1 MSATD
6 YVTMGRLPIV
16 IGASGHHDLFPED
29 LAVYR
34 ERLVHFFANLRQ
46 RYPSTPIQVMSSL
59 AVGADRLIADVA
71 LQLGL
76 ELIVPLPLPE
86 AEYLKD
92 FPESVDEY
100 RRLRNSAPERNVFVL
115 PLAEGNNDMNIG
127 VLGQHRDRQYAQVGA
142 YIATHCHS
150 LIALWD
156 GMYNR
161 YVGGTSHVV
170 EFKLQGVALP
180 FLTDQ
185 KILDAVDSG
194 PVFHVK
200 TRRRKKA
207 LYEKSDAI
215 TSGQTF
221 WLYPQDRSEAD
232 YDHIYGY
239 IEAFNAD
246 PARHHCHDVRH
257 STENLIPGTVALEPA
272 EQKILDIYGFADTMA
287 IHYRRVAHRI
297 LIAILLLA
305 VGMAL
310 AFETYAHL
318 FVTRYVLA
326 LYPALFVTISGL
338 YFWHRNNDAHG
349 KYLDYRALAEGLR
362 VQLLWRLAG
371 VPLDV
376 SSNYLRKQND
386 ELQWIREGLRAV
398 NTIPSTRTLPNVS
411 MLKQWVDDQR
421 NYFTHSAHKQ
431 NERLERLERYSGWL
445 YGAGLVAS
453 VVVIALWD
461 FLEHSGEFHHVL
473 IVFMGFTPVVAA
485 LWVKYAEKTGLQAQ
499 CKQYAR
505 FATIFNRARKHLD
518 ALEQQVPEEQE
529 RHQRITH
536 LIRELGKEA
545 LIENGDWVLLR
556 RERPIEIPKG

>member
-1 MSATD
+1 VSAND
-6 YVTMGRLPIV
+6 CVTVGRLPIV

-34 ERLVHFFANLRQ
+34 ERLVHFFDNLRQ

-71 LQLGL
+71 LQRGFD
-76 ELIVPLPLPE
+76 LIVPLPLPE
-86 AEYLKD
+86 AEYMKD
-92 FPESVDEY
+92 FPDSVDEY
-100 RRLRNSAPERNVFVL
+100 LRLRNAVPEWNVFVL
-115 PLAEGNNDMNIG
+115 PLAEGNTDENIG
-127 VLGQHRDRQYAQVGA
+127 APGRHRDNQYAQVGA
-142 YIATHCHS
+142 FIAMHCHI

-156 GMYNR
+156 GTYNR
-161 YVGGTSHVV
+161 FVGGTSHVV
-170 EFKLQGVALP
+170 EFKLEGLTLP
-180 FLTDQ
+180 FLHDQ
-185 KILDAVDSG
+185 KILDPVDSG

-200 TRRRKKA
+200 TRRRKKTLHDEQDVVSLGHA
-207 LYEKSDAI
+207 N
-215 TSGQTF
+215 
-221 WLYPQDRSEAD
+221 WLYPQDRTEAD
-232 YDHIYGY
+232 YSRIYGY

-246 PARHHCHDVRH
+246 PARGRCTDVSH
-257 STENLIPGTVALEPA
+257 SKENFIPSAVDLDPP

-287 IHYRRVAHRI
+287 IHYRRVAHRT

-305 VGMAL
+305 AGMAL
-310 AFETYAHL
+310 AFEAYAH
-318 FVTRYVLA
+318 FIVTRYALA

-338 YFWHRNNDAHG
+338 YFWHRKIDAHG

-371 VPLDV
+371 VSQDV

-386 ELQWIREGLRAV
+386 ELQWIREGLRVVNAV
-398 NTIPSTRTLPNVS
+398 PSTRASPNVS
-411 MLKQWVDDQR
+411 TLKQWIEDQR
-421 NYFTHSAHKQ
+421 NYFTRSAHRQ
-431 NERLERLERYSGWL
+431 NKRLEKLERYSGWL
-445 YGAGLVAS
+445 YGAGLVTS
-453 VVVIALWD
+453 VMVIGLWD
-461 FLEHSGEFHHVL
+461 FLEHSGMIHHVL
-473 IVFMGFTPVVAA
+473 IVFMGFTPIVAA

-505 FATIFNRARKHLD
+505 FATIFNRARQHLEK
-518 ALEQQVPEEQE
+518 LEQQVPEGRE
-529 RHQRITH
+529 RQKRLTH

>member
-1 MSATD
+1 MTL
-6 YVTMGRLPIV
+6 GRLPIV
-16 IGASGHHDLFPED
+16 IGISGHHDLFPED
-29 LAVYR
+29 LGIYR
-34 ERLVHFFANLRQ
+34 ERLVQFFDSLRQ

-59 AVGADRLIADVA
+59 AVGADRLVADVA

-92 FPESVDEY
+92 FPDSANEY
-100 RRLRNSAPERNVFVL
+100 LRLRNAAPDRNVFVL
-115 PLAEGNNDMNIG
+115 PLAEGNTDTNIS
-127 VLGQHRDRQYAQVGA
+127 VPGQYRDRQYAQVGA
-142 YIATHCHS
+142 YIATHCHI

-170 EFKLQGVALP
+170 EFKLEGVALP
-180 FLTDQ
+180 FFPDQ

-200 TRRRKKA
+200 TRRRKKPQS
-207 LYEKSDAI
+207 EDSGNI
-215 TSGQTF
+215 TPGQTC
-221 WLYPQDRSEAD
+221 WLYPQERSEAD
-232 YDHIYGY
+232 YDHIYKY

-246 PARHHCHDVRH
+246 SARHDGNDVSH
-257 STENLIPGTVALEPA
+257 SKEYLIPSTVDLEPA
-272 EQKILDIYGFADTMA
+272 EQKLLDIYGFADTMA

-305 VGMAL
+305 AGMAL
-310 AFETYAHL
+310 AFEAYAHF

-398 NTIPSTRTLPNVS
+398 NTIPSTRAVPNVS
-411 MLKQWVDDQR
+411 TLKQWVDDQR
-421 NYFTHSAHKQ
+421 NYFTHNAHKQ

-453 VVVIALWD
+453 VAVIAFWD
-461 FLEHSGEFHHVL
+461 FLEHTGEFHHIL

-505 FATIFNRARKHLD
+505 FATIFNRARKHLE
-518 ALEQQVPEEQE
+518 ALEQQVPDEQE

>member
-1 MSATD
+1 
-6 YVTMGRLPIV
+6 
-16 IGASGHHDLFPED
+16 LFPED
-29 LAVYR
+29 LAIYR
-34 ERLVHFFANLRQ
+34 GRLVHFFDKLRQ
-46 RYPSTPIQVMSSL
+46 QYPSTPIQVMSSL
-59 AVGADRLIADVA
+59 AVGADRLVADVA

-76 ELIVPLPLPE
+76 ELIVPLPLHE

-92 FPESVDEY
+92 FPESADEY
-100 RRLRNSAPERNVFVL
+100 RRLRSSASERNVFVL
-115 PLAEGNNDMNIG
+115 PLAEGNTDKNIR
-127 VLGQHRDRQYAQVGA
+127 VSGQHRDRQYAQVGA
-142 YIATHCHS
+142 FIATHCHI

-170 EFKLQGVALP
+170 EFKLEGVALA
-180 FLTDQ
+180 FLPDQ

-200 TRRRKKA
+200 TRRHKKV
-207 LYEKSDAI
+207 LHEDFDAI
-215 TSGQTF
+215 TSGQTC

-232 YDHIYGY
+232 YDHIYSN

-246 PARHHCHDVRH
+246 PARRRCINVRY
-257 STENLIPGTVALEPA
+257 SKENLIPSTVGLEPA
-272 EQKILDIYGFADTMA
+272 EQKILNIYGIADTMA
-287 IHYRRVAHRI
+287 IHYRRVAHRV

-305 VGMAL
+305 AGMAL
-310 AFETYAHL
+310 AFESYAH
-318 FVTRYVLA
+318 FFATRYVLA

-338 YFWHRNNDAHG
+338 YFWHRNTNAHG

-371 VPLDV
+371 VSLDV

-398 NTIPSTRTLPNVS
+398 NTIPSTRALPNVS
-411 MLKQWVDDQR
+411 TLKQWVDDQR
-421 NYFTHSAHKQ
+421 NYFTHNAHKQ
-431 NERLERLERYSGWL
+431 NERLEKLERYSGWL
-445 YGAGLVAS
+445 YGAGLLAS
-453 VVVIALWD
+453 VAVIALWD
-461 FLEHSGEFHHVL
+461 FLEQSGKIHHAL
-473 IVFMGFTPVVAA
+473 IVFMGFSPVVAA

-505 FATIFNRARKHLD
+505 FATIFNRARKHLE
-518 ALEQQVPEEQE
+518 ALDRHVPEDQE

>member
-1 MSATD
+1 
-6 YVTMGRLPIV
+6 V
-16 IGASGHHDLFPED
+16 ASQLDLK
-29 LAVYR
+29 
-34 ERLVHFFANLRQ
+34 
-46 RYPSTPIQVMSSL
+46 
-59 AVGADRLIADVA
+59 
-71 LQLGL
+71 
-76 ELIVPLPLPE
+76 LIVPLPLPE

-92 FPESVDEY
+92 FPDSADEY
-100 RRLRNSAPERNVFVL
+100 RRLRNAAPDRNVFVL
-115 PLAEGNNDMNIG
+115 PLAEGNTDTNIS
-127 VLGQHRDRQYAQVGA
+127 VPGQHRDRQYAQVGA
-142 YIATHCHS
+142 YIATHCHI

-170 EFKLQGVALP
+170 EFKLEGVSLP
-180 FLTDQ
+180 FFPDQ

-207 LYEKSDAI
+207 KNDEPGDI
-215 TSGQTF
+215 TPGQTC
-221 WLYPQDRSEAD
+221 WLYPQERSEAD
-232 YDHIYGY
+232 YDHIYKY

-246 PARHHCHDVRH
+246 PARRDSAEVRL
-257 STENLIPGTVALEPA
+257 SRENLIPPTVDLEPA
-272 EQKILDIYGFADTMA
+272 EQKLLDIYGFADTMA

-305 VGMAL
+305 AGMAL
-310 AFETYAHL
+310 AFEAYAHF

-326 LYPALFVTISGL
+326 LYPALFLTISGL
-338 YFWHRNNDAHG
+338 YFWHRNHDAHG

-398 NTIPSTRTLPNVS
+398 NTIPSTRAVPNVS
-411 MLKQWVDDQR
+411 TLKQWVDDQR
-421 NYFTHSAHKQ
+421 NYFTHNAHKQ

-453 VVVIALWD
+453 VAVIAFWD
-461 FLEHSGEFHHVL
+461 FLEHTGEFHHIL

-505 FATIFNRARKHLD
+505 FATIFNRARKHLE
-518 ALEQQVPEEQE
+518 ALEQQVPDEQE

>member
-1 MSATD
+1 MSATER
-6 YVTMGRLPIV
+6 VTTGCLPIV
-16 IGASGHHDLFPED
+16 IGACGHHDLFPED

-34 ERLVHFFANLRQ
+34 ERLVQFFDDLGQ

-59 AVGADRLIADVA
+59 AVGADRLVADVA

-86 AEYLKD
+86 TEYLKD
-92 FPESVDEY
+92 FPESADEY

-115 PLAEGNNDMNIG
+115 PLAEGNTDDNIRQPG
-127 VLGQHRDRQYAQVGA
+127 EHRDRQYAQVGA
-142 YIATHCHS
+142 FIATHCHI

-156 GMYNR
+156 GMNNR
-161 YVGGTSHVV
+161 YVGGTAHVV
-170 EFKLQGVALP
+170 EFKLEGVGLLFLP
-180 FLTDQ
+180 EQ
-185 KILDAVDSG
+185 KLLDAVDSG
-194 PVFHVK
+194 PVFHVM

-207 LYEKSDAI
+207 LAE
-215 TSGQTF
+215 SGAVAPGRTN
-221 WLYPQDRSEAD
+221 WIYPRDRSEAD
-232 YDHIYGY
+232 YDHIYKY
-239 IEAFNAD
+239 IETFNAD
-246 PARHHCHDVRH
+246 TARCDGPDVRH
-257 STENLIPGTVALEPA
+257 SRESLVPDTVDLEPA
-272 EQKILDIYGFADTMA
+272 ERKILDIYGCADTLA

-305 VGMAL
+305 TGMAL
-310 AFETYAHL
+310 AFEAYAHF

-326 LYPALFVTISGL
+326 LYPALFLTISGL
-338 YFWHRNNDAHG
+338 YFWHRNHDAHG

-398 NTIPSTRTLPNVS
+398 NTIPPARTSPDVP
-411 MLKQWVDDQR
+411 MLKQWIDDQR
-421 NYFTHSAHKQ
+421 NYFTHSARRQ
-431 NERLERLERYSGWL
+431 NESLERLERYSGWL
-445 YGAGLVAS
+445 YGAGLLAS
-453 VVVIALWD
+453 VAVIAFWD

-505 FATIFNRARKHLD
+505 FATIFNRARMHLKE
-518 ALEQQVPEEQE
+518 LEQRVPEEQE
-529 RHQRITH
+529 RHVRITH